1 MYVYRECLKHNYR
14 VSIMKRAQYWQCWGS
29 MHSTQMW
36 GAHISVFFIS
46 NVVSRNSMVFL
57 RSLLK
62 TRKESYVKGSILN
75 FIWEILTLILFLVKF
90 KKCWFILFGNR
101 GCIEILNAK
110 NPNWADVQINT
121 ICSFFFVFS
130 ELISKTIE
138 EIINKD
144 NLTLNKKLR
153 V

>member
-1 MYVYRECLKHNYR
+1 VYVYRECLKHNYR

-101 GCIEILNAK
+101 GMIFLVKIMYWNFECEKSKLSWRSNKYHLFI
-110 NPNWADVQINT
+110 
-121 ICSFFFVFS
+121 FFFSASWFQKQ
-130 ELISKTIE
+130 L
-138 EIINKD
+138 
-144 NLTLNKKLR
+144 KK
-153 V
+153 